1 MGVTNLS
8 PSEFVKIRI
17 KAYKMKNKTFRVIII
32 LVGLLVLNI
41 EAAHAGITHK
51 FRAFIHH
58 ELSDFQLLYVSLG
71 LLSLSLLGY
80 IIFMPAFKNKRSFA
94 TGSVYFQNYNLNA
107 YQNRRERVKKISEIL
122 KSSES
127 GK

>member
-1 MGVTNLS
+1 
-8 PSEFVKIRI
+8 
-17 KAYKMKNKTFRVIII
+17 MKNKTLRVIII

-51 FRAFIHH
+51 FRVFIHH

-71 LLSLSLLGY
+71 ALTLSFFAY
-80 IIFMPAFKNKRSFA
+80 IIFMPAFKNKPSYA
-94 TGSVYFQNYNLNA
+94 TGSTYFPNYQLNT
-107 YQNRRERVKKISEIL
+107 YQDKRERVKKILEIL

-127 GK
+127 GKETHT